1 MDGAIQ
7 SFLSGIP
14 FLLTHFGVTIVMLV
28 VGAFIYIK
36 ITSHDEMAL
45 IRDGNNA
52 AAVSLSGAILGL
64 AIPLAFCMAN
74 SVNVYDIVIWGLVT
88 LVIQLVTFWII
99 DLWLRDLSRK
109 IEDGQVGTAILLASV
124 KLAVASINAAAI
136 SGKKLFFGTNF

>member
-109 IEDGQVGTAILLASV
+109 IEDCQVGTAILLASV

-136 SGKKLFFGTNF
+136 SG

>member
-109 IEDGQVGTAILLASV
+109 IEDGQVVTAILLASV

-136 SGKKLFFGTNF
+136 SG

>member
-45 IRDGNNA
+45 IRDGNHA
-52 AAVSLSGAILGL
+52 AAVCLSGAILGL

-74 SVNVYDIVIWGLVT
+74 SVNVYDIGIWGLVT

-136 SGKKLFFGTNF
+136 SG

>member
-124 KLAVASINAAAI
+124 KLAAASINAAAI
-136 SGKKLFFGTNF
+136 SG

>member
-74 SVNVYDIVIWGLVT
+74 SVNVYDIVICGLVT

-136 SGKKLFFGTNF
+136 SG

>member
-1 MDGAIQ
+1 MDLKMDGAIQ

-109 IEDGQVGTAILLASV
+109 IEDGQVGTAILLVSV

-136 SGKKLFFGTNF
+136 SG

>member
-1 MDGAIQ
+1 MDLKMDGAIQ

-45 IRDGNNA
+45 IREGNNA

-74 SVNVYDIVIWGLVT
+74 SVNIYDIVIWGLVT

-99 DLWLRDLSRK
+99 DLWLRDLSKR

-136 SGKKLFFGTNF
+136 SG

>member
-28 VGAFIYIK
+28 VGAFIYIE

-136 SGKKLFFGTNF
+136 SG

>member
-109 IEDGQVGTAILLASV
+109 IEDGQIGTAILLASV

-136 SGKKLFFGTNF
+136 SG

>member
-1 MDGAIQ
+1 MDLKIDGSIQ

-74 SVNVYDIVIWGLVT
+74 SVNLYDIVIWGLVT

-99 DLWLRDLSRK
+99 DLWLRDLSQK
-109 IEDGQVGTAILLASV
+109 IEEGQVGTAILLVSV

-136 SGKKLFFGTNF
+136 SG

>member
-88 LVIQLVTFWII
+88 LAIQLVTFWII

-136 SGKKLFFGTNF
+136 SG

>member
-28 VGAFIYIK
+28 VGVFIYIK

-45 IRDGNNA
+45 IREGNNA

-136 SGKKLFFGTNF
+136 SG

>member
-64 AIPLAFCMAN
+64 SIPLAFCMAN

-124 KLAVASINAAAI
+124 KLAVAAINAAAI
-136 SGKKLFFGTNF
+136 SG

>member
-1 MDGAIQ
+1 MDLKMDGAIQ

-64 AIPLAFCMAN
+64 SIPLAFCMAN

-136 SGKKLFFGTNF
+136 SG

>member
-52 AAVSLSGAILGL
+52 AAVLSQALFWDL
-64 AIPLAFCMAN
+64 LFLWHFVWRTAL
-74 SVNVYDIVIWGLVT
+74 
-88 LVIQLVTFWII
+88 TF
-99 DLWLRDLSRK
+99 
-109 IEDGQVGTAILLASV
+109 
-124 KLAVASINAAAI
+124 
-136 SGKKLFFGTNF
+136 

>member
-99 DLWLRDLSRK
+99 DLWLRDLSKR
-109 IEDGQVGTAILLASV
+109 IEDGQVGTAILLVSV

-136 SGKKLFFGTNF
+136 SG

>member
-28 VGAFIYIK
+28 VGVFIYIK

-99 DLWLRDLSRK
+99 DLWLRDLSQK

-136 SGKKLFFGTNF
+136 SG

>member
-88 LVIQLVTFWII
+88 LVIQLDTFWII

-136 SGKKLFFGTNF
+136 SG

>member
-14 FLLTHFGVTIVMLV
+14 FLLTHFGVTIEMLE

-136 SGKKLFFGTNF
+136 SG

>member
-28 VGAFIYIK
+28 VGVFIYIK

-109 IEDGQVGTAILLASV
+109 IEDGLVGTAILLASV

-136 SGKKLFFGTNF
+136 SG

>member
-1 MDGAIQ
+1 MDLKMDGAIQ

-74 SVNVYDIVIWGLVT
+74 SVNVYDIVIWGLVA

-136 SGKKLFFGTNF
+136 SG

>member
-1 MDGAIQ
+1 MDLKMDGAIQ

-124 KLAVASINAAAI
+124 KLAVASINAASI
-136 SGKKLFFGTNF
+136 SG

>member
-1 MDGAIQ
+1 MDLKMDGAIQ

-136 SGKKLFFGTNF
+136 SG